1 MRHIH
6 GSAFTSLAG
15 ARLTR
20 TAPLLLVL
28 MLSACG
34 NDSESPGTASSK
46 SVHGQTV
53 SGIVQPGTPEA
64 GAQAVSPAHNGLHTK
79 ALVPAN
85 GSITLT
91 SGAFGKLYG
100 PGVFKQDALANT
112 VVGVQGAYEQKV
124 SNRFRA
130 QHNGQINSVRIYWQ
144 AGRQGLCIRNGR
156 YGSPAHPARRWQQ
169 PASAQSQRNT
179 AWYGLV
185 QSGHGTCRQGKTHLR
200 RCMVQRHAGAEG
212 WADLSPADGKPR
224 WLARQQFHQQ

>member
-53 SGIVQPGTPEA
+53 SGTRQPGTPEA
-64 GAQAVSPAHNGLHTK
+64 GAQAVSPAHNDLHTK

-100 PGVFKQDALANT
+100 PASSSRT
-112 VVGVQGAYEQKV
+112 
-124 SNRFRA
+124 R
-130 QHNGQINSVRIYWQ
+130 
-144 AGRQGLCIRNGR
+144 
-156 YGSPAHPARRWQQ
+156 SP
-169 PASAQSQRNT
+169 T
-179 AWYGLV
+179 
-185 QSGHGTCRQGKTHLR
+185 
-200 RCMVQRHAGAEG
+200 
-212 WADLSPADGKPR
+212 R
-224 WLARQQFHQQ
+224 WLAFRAPTNRRCRIASAPSTTDRSAACASTGRQARVMHQERAVRFACASCPTMAAAGICPISTQHRLVRPGTVRARHLSARENPSSPMHGSAARRR

>member
-130 QHNGQINSVRIYWQ
+130 QHNGQISSVRIY
-144 AGRQGLCIRNGR
+144 
-156 YGSPAHPARRWQQ
+156 
-169 PASAQSQRNT
+169 
-179 AWYGLV
+179 
-185 QSGHGTCRQGKTHLR
+185 
-200 RCMVQRHAGAEG
+200 
-212 WADLSPADGKPR
+212 
-224 WLARQQFHQQ
+224 